1 MTFCGKCGAKNPDD
15 SAFCFKCGAELIRE
29 EPLPVPE
36 PVPEPVTETVPEPEP
51 VVETA
56 PEPAPESEDRSNLKA
71 YAWVCIILAYVV
83 GAYFLFFHRFGF
95 TSEIMDISSTYY
107 GLTDLCEYSVVPEFI
122 IYLTIFLFLLT
133 FTGYGGII
141 AGIVGFVVTLLF
153 QHLRVYVDVLWY
165 QDYVSFDPTNLGLS
179 MGIVLLYAVLCG
191 AALYLMINSSA
202 GTKADGKYFSGS
214 VGAFYGIK
222 KE

>member
-1 MTFCGKCGAKNPDD
+1 MTFCSKCGAKNPDD
-15 SAFCFKCGAELIRE
+15 GMFCYKCGAELVRE
-29 EPLPVPE
+29 AAVPE
-36 PVPEPVTETVPEPEP
+36 AEPVAETVPGPEPIAETVTEPVT
-51 VVETA
+51 VE
-56 PEPAPESEDRSNLKA
+56 EGNRNLKA

-83 GAYFLFFHRFGF
+83 GAYFLFFHKFGF

-107 GLTDLCEYSVVPEFI
+107 GLTDLCEYSLVPAFV

-133 FTGYGGII
+133 FTGYGGIL
-141 AGIVGFVVTLLF
+141 AGIVGFVVTLVF

-165 QDYVSFDPTNLGLS
+165 QDYVSFDPTNLGVSLVL
-179 MGIVLLYAVLCG
+179 ILLYAVLCG
-191 AALYLMINSSA
+191 AALYLMVNSTA

-214 VGAFYGIK
+214 IGAFYGFN